1 MLYPWPSDGGVMWAG
16 DVAVQPHEHT
26 HPADRTGTMRSSCPA
41 CQRVM
46 QAAEPQMY
54 GSAIASLLPYLKQE
68 LALPDDD
75 LSELSADQVRMRI
88 DHAVTRWI
96 NAVQDPHQGDRRPF
110 K

>member
-1 MLYPWPSDGGVMWAG
+1 MGTVNPDWGTMRSG
-16 DVAVQPHEHT
+16 DVVVRSHEHT
-26 HPADRTGTMRSSCPA
+26 HLADDVGTLRASCPA

-54 GSAIASLLPYLKQE
+54 GSAVASLLPYLKQE

-75 LSELSADQVRMRI
+75 LSELSADQVRTRI

>member
-1 MLYPWPSDGGVMWAG
+1 MPRDITWGEMRAG
-16 DVAVQPHEHT
+16 DVVIRAHEHN
-26 HPADRTGTMRSSCPA
+26 HPADEVGTMRSSCPA

-46 QAAEPQMY
+46 TAAAPQMY

-68 LALPDDD
+68 LALPDDA
-75 LSELSADQVRMRI
+75 LSELTETQVRTRI

-96 NAVQDPHQGDRRPF
+96 GDIQDPHRGDRRPF